1 MPLTNKT
8 LLKVRPEIMRELFPK
23 KADYE
28 LVLSQLSESIREA
41 KLVAPNAWA
50 VTLFQRVPRGFRL
63 NVGRVEV
70 LTAFQSEIRLLI
82 RGTIC
87 QANKLLSDC
96 IKPSPYKSVPGEN
109 SIFGGT
115 AEQFRNFRGEL
126 LAAHYEF
133 IGEAGRTKSG
143 KAVSGTKY
151 RKSHSSEL
159 AELAE
164 SVAPHPLS

>member
-1 MPLTNKT
+1 M
-8 LLKVRPEIMRELFPK
+8 VRRMGSTS
-23 KADYE
+23 
-28 LVLSQLSESIREA
+28 LSLH
-41 KLVAPNAWA
+41 
-50 VTLFQRVPRGFRL
+50 
-63 NVGRVEV
+63 
-70 LTAFQSEIRLLI
+70 
-82 RGTIC
+82 
-87 QANKLLSDC
+87 
-96 IKPSPYKSVPGEN
+96 PYKSVPGEN